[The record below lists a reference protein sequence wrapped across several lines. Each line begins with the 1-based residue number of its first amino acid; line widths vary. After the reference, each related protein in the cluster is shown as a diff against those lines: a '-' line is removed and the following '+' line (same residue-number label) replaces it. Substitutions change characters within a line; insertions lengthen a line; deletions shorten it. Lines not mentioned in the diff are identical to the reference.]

1 MTDWTARRNDS
12 ESGSLRKDGRMSAK
26 DRPVFFTDI
35 PDPWAGRLAVASSVQ
50 WWEPPNPPRIRA
62 HTEILDS
69 LAPLVFD
76 LLAEG
81 WDARRVHGVLGGGG
95 VQQVGQ
101 DAGENAFS
109 GAVSARDRIGALVV
123 PGRVQAL
130 IAVGGSRAVAA
141 TCRLHHYVVAL
152 AQQGA

>member
-81 WDARRVHGVLGGGG
+81 WDAAVRSMCYKDGTPVEIVVNSNPYRRPT
-95 VQQVGQ
+95 
-101 DAGENAFS
+101 A
-109 GAVSARDRIGALVV
+109 
-123 PGRVQAL
+123 
-130 IAVGGSRAVAA
+130 
-141 TCRLHHYVVAL
+141 
-152 AQQGA
+152 

>member
-12 ESGSLRKDGRMSAK
+12 ESGSLRKDGRMSGE

-81 WDARRVHGVLGGGG
+81 WDAAVRSMCYKDGTPVEIVVNGNPYRRPT
-95 VQQVGQ
+95 
-101 DAGENAFS
+101 A
-109 GAVSARDRIGALVV
+109 
-123 PGRVQAL
+123 
-130 IAVGGSRAVAA
+130 
-141 TCRLHHYVVAL
+141 
-152 AQQGA
+152 